1 MFKKI
6 LIVVAIFCFFVPSVV
21 CAEMAPQFNKN
32 STDKADLSKNAPQS
46 SKINRNKNV
55 MESNA
60 AHKNKNVMES
70 NTAIKNKNVMESN
83 APLKNKNVME
93 HNAAQTRQVHKMN
106 PGAVKE

>member
-6 LIVVAIFCFFVPSVV
+6 LIVVAVFCFFISSMVF
-21 CAEMAPQFNKN
+21 AEMAPQFNKS

-60 AHKNKNVMES
+60 AQKNKNVMES
-70 NTAIKNKNVMESN
+70 NS
-83 APLKNKNVME
+83 PLKNKNVME
-93 HNAAQTRQVHKMN
+93 HNAAQTQQMHKMN